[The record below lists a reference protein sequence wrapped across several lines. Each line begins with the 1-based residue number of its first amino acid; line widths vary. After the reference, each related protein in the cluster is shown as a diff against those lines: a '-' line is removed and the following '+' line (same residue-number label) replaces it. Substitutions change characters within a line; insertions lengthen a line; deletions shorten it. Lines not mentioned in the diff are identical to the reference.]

1 MKENIFE
8 PSFCVKEDPEMRK
21 HIEIPKPMTPEEIAK
36 RINDAPADTPPN
48 AACAFCEL
56 DYPES
61 HECWQ
66 CWLDWLYFEVKK

>member
-36 RINDAPADTPPN
+36 MID
-48 AACAFCEL
+48 E
-56 DYPES
+56 
-61 HECWQ
+61 
-66 CWLDWLYFEVKK
+66 